1 MIDDLSDSIHEFV
14 GAYQDKWQKNQK
26 LNWDW
31 NCRIKILPTDRCF
44 QAVLVIIGGKMLLEG
59 KGEADLT
66 LLGESEDL
74 ISLFW
79 GAVMPSHLYKQGK
92 IRIIGSEENLFR
104 LDLAIIQI
112 G

>member
-1 MIDDLSDSIHEFV
+1 MIDDLLDSIHEFV
-14 GAYQDKWQKNQK
+14 GAYQDKWQQNQK
-26 LNWDW
+26 LNSDW

-44 QAVLVIIGGKMLLEG
+44 EAGLAIVGGKMLLTEA
-59 KGEADLT
+59 GEADLT
-66 LLGESEDL
+66 LLGESEAL

-79 GAVMPSHLYKQGK
+79 GAVMPSQLYKQGK
-92 IRIIGSEENLFR
+92 IRIIGLEEALLR